1 LVVCH
6 AEDLLKERFP
16 ERYTRGAGSPEA
28 SQWARRTHVP
38 FAEALLSSTQPV
50 LKSAGVGARSRSPE
64 TCQSLVAP
72 NMVVRE
78 RLDQWEN
85 AARRDAVPG
94 PDNWRMLAVW
104 PAARDAAVSGSTGIE
119 GNPLSP
125 SAVAE
130 VLAGAAV
137 DANADHIREV
147 ENYNRALNLARDAAA
162 RPGFTWSPEVI
173 HLINATVMEGLPR
186 DTHGDYHAA
195 GEDVFVGIFTGPSPR
210 VVQVLM
216 DELMAW
222 LGRADRMPPLI
233 RSALLHLN
241 IIAIHP
247 FNDGNGRTARILA
260 AMELVRDGVRSPELI
275 SIEAYLRRNRDEYID
290 ALRTTLGPSYDP
302 ENHPVTEWLNYYT
315 RVSLD
320 RLEARNRILDALPT
334 DIGILVSALAD
345 AGQPLEWAATLL
357 AARVSRLRT
366 AALAEMTGRSMPA
379 ARAEL
384 GRITRAGWL
393 EPRGATRG
401 RSYRPSEQLTA
412 LPLHVPELMRLLAAG
427 AQLSVFDEALAG

>member
-1 LVVCH
+1 MTLHLTYV
-6 AEDLLKERFP
+6 
-16 ERYTRGAGSPEA
+16 
-28 SQWARRTHVP
+28 
-38 FAEALLSSTQPV
+38 
-50 LKSAGVGARSRSPE
+50 
-64 TCQSLVAP
+64 P

-85 AARRDAVPG
+85 AVRRDSRVAPG
-94 PDNWRMLAVW
+94 DWRMLAIW

-119 GNPLSP
+119 GNPLDP
-125 SAVAE
+125 AAVEE

-137 DANADHIREV
+137 DADADHIREV

-162 RPGFTWSPEVI
+162 RPDFSWSHEVI

-186 DTHGDYHAA
+186 DTRGDYRGP
-195 GEDVFVGIFTGPSPR
+195 GEDVFVGIFTGPSPL
-210 VVQVLM
+210 VVQSLM
-216 DELMAW
+216 DELVEW
-222 LGRADRMPPLI
+222 LMRTDRTPPLV

-260 AMELVRDGVRSPELI
+260 AMELVRDGIRSPELI

-302 ENHPVTEWLNYYT
+302 DNHPATDWLDYYT
-315 RVSLD
+315 RISLD
-320 RLEARNRILDALPT
+320 RLQARNRILDALPT

-345 AGQPLEWAATLL
+345 AGDPLDWGSTLL
-357 AARVSRLRT
+357 AARVGRLRT
-366 AALAEMTGRSMPA
+366 AMLALFTDRSMPA

-384 GRITRAGWL
+384 GRMASAGWL
-393 EPRGATRG
+393 EPRGVTRG
-401 RSYRPSEQLTA
+401 RWYAPTERLTA
-412 LPLHVPELMRLLAAG
+412 LPLHVPELMSLLAAG
-427 AQLSVFDEALAG
+427 EQLRLFDEALAG